1 MDPLSDILSL
11 LRPRGHVA
19 ACLDAG
25 GDWSVAFPGHEN
37 GIKCGAVASGACWL
51 VVDLETGAAP
61 VEIRLVEGDCLLL
74 PSRRPFRLASDPRL
88 PPEDAASIF
97 PGARDGVATMG
108 GGGDAFLLSCRF
120 DLAGPQAGLLLD
132 LLPPAVRVRDGDTAL
147 RWCIERMAAELR
159 DRRPGGLLMA
169 EHLASMMLVE
179 ALRQHSVEGARGRAG
194 WLFALADPRMAAALA
209 ALHADPARAWT
220 LRALAEEAAMSRSTF
235 ALRFREALGKT
246 PMDYLARWRMA
257 RAADRL
263 ARSADSV
270 AAIAWSVGYGSESA
284 FSTAFKRIMGHPP
297 GHRRNGRRTNATLSG
312 RQVEVVKT
320 LGAHGT

>member
-25 GDWSVAFPGHEN
+25 GDWSVAFPGHED
-37 GIKCGAVASGACWL
+37 GIKCGAVAHGSCWL
-51 VVDLETGAAP
+51 VVEAGVKETP
-61 VEIRLVEGDCLLL
+61 VELCLEEGDCFLL

-88 PPEDAASIF
+88 PPEGAASIF
-97 PGARDGVATMG
+97 PFARDGVASMG
-108 GGGDAFLLSCRF
+108 GGGDAFLVSCRF

-159 DRRPGGLLMA
+159 DRRPGSGLVA

-179 ALRQHSVEGARGRAG
+179 ALRQHSAEGARGRAG

-235 ALRFREALGKT
+235 ALRFREALGET

-284 FSTAFKRIMGHPP
+284 FSTAFKRIVGHSPR
-297 GHRRNGRRTNATLSG
+297 HRRKDRPTNAALPA
-312 RQVEVVKT
+312 RRADIVET
-320 LGAHGT
+320 LGAHGS